1 MTPPTFPTELLEAAR
16 RRHQR
21 VSDLLQTI
29 LEAAAE
35 LDQIGIT
42 VTGLSDDGSVITAEA
57 EHPTSRP
64 GAVPASELASL
75 LNRGTAYA
83 VRGTLQIDDASP
95 STFVAI
101 SGPAVTVA
109 QEIAEHQHARDLGRE
124 TSAIRP
130 ASEDAEAAGAD
141 GSPASGAPSQAAP
154 APAAPA
160 VSPPDLHLLPDP
172 PPAADEP
179 EGDGPSCE
187 RCGEQPAATCECDE
201 PAPADADE
209 LERAAERAAAGQEHD
224 EPPIGVACPECGD
237 GSGDCCAGGIA
248 TPGAAELASYS
259 PGAQAVYKALEQVA
273 GNWRTSAQLTTF
285 CQISPSATTR
295 ALAWL
300 VENGIV
306 QHNGRKRVGS
316 AYRRPARR
324 GGPAPEPT
332 PDPLGAIVPGAEPA
346 PEPPP
351 AAEAKTTAKRPI
363 PTSAGDT
370 HAAILDTIAGAP
382 LTVPELEHGLG
393 IARGTANEA
402 ISYLVRTNQ
411 AQIAKVPRR
420 DGFPA
425 FEATG
430 GKSAA

>member
-64 GAVPASELASL
+64 GAVPASELA
-75 LNRGTAYA
+75 
-83 VRGTLQIDDASP
+83 
-95 STFVAI
+95 
-101 SGPAVTVA
+101 
-109 QEIAEHQHARDLGRE
+109 
-124 TSAIRP
+124 AIRP

-224 EPPIGVACPECGD
+224 QPPIGVACPECGD
-237 GSGDCCAGGIA
+237 GSGDCCTGGIA

-259 PGAQAVYKALEQVA
+259 PGAQAVYKALERA
-273 GNWRTSAQLTTF
+273 GGAWLSSFQIAEQTGLGSSTTR
-285 CQISPSATTR
+285 R

-316 AYRRPARR
+316 AYRRPTRR
-324 GGPAPEPT
+324 GAPEPE
-332 PDPLGAIVPGAEPA
+332 PAAEQPADPPPLEPGAEPA
-346 PEPPP
+346 PAPPP

-370 HAAILDTIAGAP
+370 QAAILEAIAGAP

-393 IARGTANEA
+393 IARGAANEA
-402 ISYLVRTNQ
+402 INYLVRTNQ

-425 FEATG
+425 FEAID
-430 GKSAA
+430 KSAASCKCDVCCSFGNAG